1 MSCMREFGDLQIHG
15 TPVAS
20 CHSHKPEL
28 YIDQNCSS
36 YLAIH
41 SHFYNYTV
49 NTQTLV
55 IAKQYNSNDASSP
68 KKCYACEGLV
78 NFKSHDTLD
87 PAGIEIV
94 DNGLPFGDL
103 QLYVDQNCNS

>member
-1 MSCMREFGDLQIHG
+1 MMLRVQ
-15 TPVAS
+15 
-20 CHSHKPEL
+20 
-28 YIDQNCSS
+28 
-36 YLAIH
+36 
-41 SHFYNYTV
+41 
-49 NTQTLV
+49 
-55 IAKQYNSNDASSP
+55 
-68 KKCYACEGLV
+68 KKCHACEGLV